1 MRKTLLLKKV
11 IVTSAIAV
19 LVGSATPIAGHAMTD
34 TGLTANSKVNQIFER
49 VGINLKK
56 SESLGAPTANAAPDK
71 KTNDNNPGEKQG
83 SADGEDQAFADR
95 IIATGEKYL
104 GTPYKF
110 GAPTGQTKTFDCS
123 SFTHQVFKE
132 NNVNLP
138 RSSRSQ
144 ATVGQDVARSDLQK
158 GDLVFFKLRGRESLG
173 IGHVGI
179 YAGNG
184 KLLHTWGPGGVRYDN
199 MSDGWLDWGYVKAK
213 RVTP

>member
-1 MRKTLLLKKV
+1 
-11 IVTSAIAV
+11 
-19 LVGSATPIAGHAMTD
+19 MTD

-71 KTNDNNPGEKQG
+71 ETNNANPGEKQE
-83 SADGEDQAFADR
+83 SVNGEHQAFTDR

-144 ATVGQDVARSDLQK
+144 ATVGKDVARSDLQK
-158 GDLVFFKLRGRESLG
+158 GDLVFFKLRGRENLG

-199 MSDGWLDWGYVKAK
+199 MSDGWLNWGYVKAK

>member
-1 MRKTLLLKKV
+1 MRKKLLLKKV
-11 IVTSAIAV
+11 IVTSAAAV
-19 LVGSATPIAGHAMTD
+19 LVGTATPIAGHAMTD
-34 TGLTANSKVNQIFER
+34 TGLIANSKISQIFER

-56 SESLGAPTANAAPDK
+56 SESLGAPSVNAAPDK
-71 KTNDNNPGEKQG
+71 EMNDADPGEKQG
-83 SADGEDQAFADR
+83 SVEGEQQAFADR

-110 GAPTGQTKTFDCS
+110 GAPTGQTNTFDCS

-144 ATVGQDVARSDLQK
+144 ANVGQDVARSDIQK
-158 GDLVFFKLRGRESLG
+158 GDLLFFKLKGRESLG
-173 IGHVGI
+173 IAHVGI

-184 KLLHTWGPGGVRYDN
+184 KILHTWGPGGVRYDN
-199 MSDGWLDWGYVKAK
+199 LSDGWLDWGYVKAK